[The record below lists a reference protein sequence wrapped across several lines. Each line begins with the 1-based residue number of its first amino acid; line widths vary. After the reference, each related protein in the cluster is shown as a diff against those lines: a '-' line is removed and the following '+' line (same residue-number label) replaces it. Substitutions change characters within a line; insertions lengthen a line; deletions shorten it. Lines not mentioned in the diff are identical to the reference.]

1 VKRAVIIGGGISG
14 LSAAYYLQHEVA
26 RVGVDIEVTL
36 IEKEKRFG
44 GCILTEKT
52 ADFIIEGGPD
62 CFLSEK
68 PWALQLCEDLGLGDR
83 LLGTNEKNRKV
94 FILSGGRLHE
104 LPEGFMLLVP
114 TSFTP
119 FLKSSLISLPGK
131 FRMAMDLFLPRKR
144 SDQEESLA
152 QFVRRRLGN
161 ETLEKIAEPLVA
173 GIHAGIPETMSLSST
188 FPRFIQL
195 EKEYRSLILGMLA
208 RRRMAKE
215 FAQKR
220 SGQKRTM
227 FMTLLGGMMELTDTL
242 KARLDK
248 RSLLCNKKVTRINRP
263 RDSRFPSNPIYE
275 IHMESGEILRADCV
289 VLATPA
295 YATGELLQDLDSAL
309 SEMPLSIP
317 YVSTATISLAYHQE
331 EIHHPL
337 NGFGFV
343 VPRAEKRKIMAS
355 TWTSVK
361 FSHRSPHET
370 VLIRAFVGGAQNED
384 LLGMEDKVIID
395 MVRKELM
402 DIMGITAR
410 PILTRM
416 YRWDKS
422 MPQYRLGHAE
432 RLSHM
437 EENLLQYPGL
447 YLTGCA
453 YRGIGISDCIH
464 DGKLT
469 AERVLKFLEGDRI
482 KKERGG
488 GTNHRYRPNP
498 TESYDKVES

>member
-1 VKRAVIIGGGISG
+1 MKRAVIIGGGISG

-26 RVGVDIEVTL
+26 RSEVDLEVIL
-36 IEKEKRFG
+36 IEKGNRFG
-44 GCILTEKT
+44 GCILTEK
-52 ADFIIEGGPD
+52 ADDFIIEGGPD

-68 PWALQLCEDLGLGDR
+68 PWAIELCEDLGLGDR
-83 LLGTNEKNRKV
+83 LLCTNEENRKV
-94 FILSGGRLHE
+94 FILSRGRLHE
-104 LPEGFMLLVP
+104 LPEGFMLMIP
-114 TSFTP
+114 TSLTP

-131 FRMAMDLFLPRKR
+131 FRMAMDLFLPRRR
-144 SDQEESLA
+144 SDREESLA

-161 ETLEKIAEPLVA
+161 EALEKIAEPLVA
-173 GIHAGIPETMSLSST
+173 GIHAGTPETMSLGST

-195 EKEYRSLILGMLA
+195 EEEYRSLILGMLA

-215 FAQKR
+215 FAQR
-220 SGQKRTM
+220 HSGPKRTM

-248 RSLLCNKKVTRINRP
+248 RSLLSNKKVIRINRP
-263 RDSRFPSNPIYE
+263 RDTRFLNNPIYE
-275 IHMESGEILRADCV
+275 VHMESGETLRADCV

-295 YATGELLQDLDSAL
+295 YATGELIQGLDGTL
-309 SEMPLSIP
+309 SEVPLSIP

-361 FSHRSPHET
+361 FSHRSPPDFI
-370 VLIRAFVGGAQNED
+370 LLRAFVGGTQNED
-384 LLGMEDKVIID
+384 LLGMGDDVIID
-395 MVRKELM
+395 MVRKELG
-402 DIMGITAR
+402 DIMGITAD
-410 PILTRM
+410 PILTRI
-416 YRWDKS
+416 YRWEKS

-432 RLSHM
+432 KLSHM
-437 EENLLQYPGL
+437 EEKLLRYPGL

-469 AERVLKFLEGDRI
+469 AERALKFLGSVETET
-482 KKERGG
+482 ERGG
-488 GTNHRYRPNP
+488 GTINR
-498 TESYDKVES
+498 